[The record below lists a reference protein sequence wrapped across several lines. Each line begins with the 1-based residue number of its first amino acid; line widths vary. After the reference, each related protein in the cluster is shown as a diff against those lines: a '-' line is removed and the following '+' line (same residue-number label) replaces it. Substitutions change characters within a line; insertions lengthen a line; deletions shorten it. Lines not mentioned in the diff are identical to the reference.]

1 MLQQT
6 PFGVV
11 AVINLTAQGVADA
24 GKLAA
29 RGVAIQAFQY
39 RLLRQGHVR
48 AQLAAL
54 QGASAEA
61 VILTKLLARALGA
74 AHLAMQAVAGELGHQ
89 LLPEADG
96 ADVAGAVVQ
105 PGQLLPA
112 GQRQAGQVAQ
122 CVPLVAHRAV
132 NAGLA
137 QHAPGVVVAISDL
150 IAFDTQGNAF
160 GRRRAA
166 DAGNLAA
173 RVAEIMVLRV
183 ALGTPNQQPAVV
195 IAELLD
201 ATRNAAVGGRS
212 AVFFERAEEPS
223 RVPLHMAHGLVR
235 ARFAE
240 RAAHGVVG
248 EAVFR
253 PVAVIE
259 PQQVAARVVAPLAH
273 AADTVGEADR
283 EAERVIG
290 PAHLAFQ
297 RVAPARELA
306 AFVPHQ
312 RLAAAVRVDHG
323 AEQPGTA
330 PLPARDIPF
339 RILAFNQLPE
349 AVVGEAGHAAGA
361 VGALRQQPLVVP
373 DQTHH
378 AAGGVGDALRQV
390 FFIVG
395 IAIRGG
401 ATDRIRFRQ
410 QTTAKVVHGLR

>member
-1 MLQQT
+1 
-6 PFGVV
+6 
-11 AVINLTAQGVADA
+11 
-24 GKLAA
+24 
-29 RGVAIQAFQY
+29 
-39 RLLRQGHVR
+39 
-48 AQLAAL
+48 
-54 QGASAEA
+54 
-61 VILTKLLARALGA
+61 
-74 AHLAMQAVAGELGHQ
+74 MQAVAGELGHQ

-105 PGQLLPA
+105 PGQLLLA

-122 CVPLVAHRAV
+122 GIPFVAHRAV
-132 NAGLA
+132 NTGFA
-137 QHAPGVVVAISDL
+137 QHAPVGVMPVNNL

-160 GRRRAA
+160 CGWRAA

-173 RVAEIMVLRV
+173 QVAEVAVLRV
-183 ALGTPNQQPAVV
+183 ALSAPDQQPAVV

-201 ATRNAAVGGRS
+201 ATGDTAVGGRP

-223 RVPLHMAHGLVR
+223 RVPFHMAHGLVR

-240 RAAHGVVG
+240 RAAHGVIG

-259 PQQVAARVVAPLAH
+259 SQQVTARVVAPLAH
-273 AADTVGEADR
+273 AANTVGEADR

-312 RLAAAVRVDHG
+312 RLAATVRMDHG

-330 PLPARDIPF
+330 PLPPRDIPF
-339 RILAFNQLPE
+339 CIFAGNQLPE
-349 AVVGEAGHAAGA
+349 AVVGEAGDAAGA

-373 DQTHH
+373 DQAHH
-378 AAGGVGDALRQV
+378 AADGVGDALREE
-390 FFIVG
+390 FFIIG

-401 ATDRIRFRQ
+401 ATGRIRLRQ
-410 QTTAKVVHGLR
+410 QATAKVVHGLR

>member
-1 MLQQT
+1 
-6 PFGVV
+6 
-11 AVINLTAQGVADA
+11 
-24 GKLAA
+24 
-29 RGVAIQAFQY
+29 
-39 RLLRQGHVR
+39 
-48 AQLAAL
+48 
-54 QGASAEA
+54 
-61 VILTKLLARALGA
+61 
-74 AHLAMQAVAGELGHQ
+74 MQAVAGELGHQ

-122 CVPLVAHRAV
+122 GIPFVAHRAV

-137 QHAPGVVVAISDL
+137 QHAPGGVVAVSDL

-166 DAGNLAA
+166 NAGNLAA
-173 RVAEIMVLRV
+173 QVAEVAVLRV
-183 ALGTPNQQPAVV
+183 ALSAPDQQPAVV

-201 ATRNAAVGGRS
+201 ATGDAAVGGRP

-223 RVPLHMAHGLVR
+223 RVPFHMAHGLVR

-259 PQQVAARVVAPLAH
+259 SQQVTARVVAPLAH
-273 AADTVGEADR
+273 AANTVGEADR
-283 EAERVIG
+283 EAERVVG

-312 RLAAAVRVDHG
+312 RLAAAVRMDHD
-323 AEQPGTA
+323 AQQPGTA
-330 PLPARDIPF
+330 PLPPRDIPF
-339 RILAFNQLPE
+339 CIFAGNQLPE
-349 AVVGEAGHAAGA
+349 AVVGEAGDAAGA

-373 DQTHH
+373 DQAHH
-378 AAGGVGDALRQV
+378 AADGVGDALREE
-390 FFIVG
+390 FFIIG

-401 ATDRIRFRQ
+401 ATGRIRLRQ
-410 QTTAKVVHGLR
+410 QATAKVVHGLR